1 MRITKKLIVAG
12 IVSLA
17 ATGGAV
23 YATTAYASEAAE
35 TAETAAPAPKVTA
48 EQAISIALKEVPGSW
63 VSELDFD
70 SRGQQADTWELE
82 LTKGAERHEVD
93 VDAASGKV
101 TKQQADQDDD
111 DQNEDGDDGDDD

>member
-1 MRITKKLIVAG
+1 MQITKKLLVAG

-23 YATTAYASEAAE
+23 YATAAYATSDSDAAV
-35 TAETAAPAPKVTA
+35 AQVAPKVTA
-48 EQAISIALKEVPGSW
+48 ERAIGIALKEVPGSW

-70 SRGQQADTWELE
+70 NRGKNADVWELE
-82 LTKGAERHEVD
+82 LTKGSERHEVD

-101 TKQQADQDDD
+101 TKQQADQDDND
-111 DQNEDGDDGDDD
+111 DDNDGDDDNDDD